1 MHCVNY
7 VDIFL
12 CFIFIDQFAEE
23 VILAEE
29 RTTDVQ
35 RFHIIDARR
44 RAAQKMRKLK
54 TLGNRNE
61 KEEETEEEPDESC
74 SLSSSNRFKRS
85 KGNKK
90 EGMKNF
96 WVWEKRIRYTLQS
109 PFKSNTHRQ

>member
-12 CFIFIDQFAEE
+12 CFIFIDQFVEE

-54 TLGNRNE
+54 TLGNE

-96 WVWEKRIRYTLQS
+96 WVWEKRIRYTLKKIKYS
-109 PFKSNTHRQ
+109 LS